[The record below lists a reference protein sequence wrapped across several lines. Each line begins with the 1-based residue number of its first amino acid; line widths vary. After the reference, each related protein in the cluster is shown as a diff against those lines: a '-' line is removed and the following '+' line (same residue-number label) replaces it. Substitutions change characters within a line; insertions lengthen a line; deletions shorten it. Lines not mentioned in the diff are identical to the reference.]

1 MTHLPLPP
9 EALALLDFARA
20 ARVEHGFA
28 HLDADGVP
36 DAGKPLEL
44 WINCRMT
51 HSFALGAIAGEEGC
65 AELAAHGVTAIA
77 GVFADDDH
85 AGWHSAVGW
94 DGVPVEG
101 DKEAYAHAF
110 VVLAASSAVAAGVA
124 GGSELLARALDA
136 QDRYWWDEGEG
147 MVVERYDH
155 AMERVDPYRGINAT
169 MHTVEAYLAAAG
181 VTGEDRWLD
190 RAVRMLERTFAFAR
204 SHAWRLPEHYDSS
217 WTPLLDYN
225 RDQPADPFRPYGATP
240 GHWMEWAR
248 LAVHAR
254 AELEL
259 RARTAPSW
267 LLEDAVALFD
277 AAIWEAWD
285 VDGAPG
291 FVYTVDWDGAP
302 VVRQRMHWVACEGIA
317 AAVALEKATGEDRF
331 AETAAMIWEYVAR
344 FVIERP
350 GAWRHE
356 LSPANQPAGETWPG
370 KPDIYHAL
378 QAVLLPGLPL
388 APSFAPALAQQREH
402 R

>member
-1 MTHLPLPP
+1 
-9 EALALLDFARA
+9 
-20 ARVEHGFA
+20 
-28 HLDADGVP
+28 
-36 DAGKPLEL
+36 
-44 WINCRMT
+44 
-51 HSFALGAIAGEEGC
+51 
-65 AELAAHGVTAIA
+65 
-77 GVFADDDH
+77 
-85 AGWHSAVGW
+85 
-94 DGVPVEG
+94 
-101 DKEAYAHAF
+101 
-110 VVLAASSAVAAGVA
+110 
-124 GGSELLARALDA
+124 
-136 QDRYWWDEGEG
+136 
-147 MVVERYDH
+147 
-155 AMERVDPYRGINAT
+155 

-267 LLEDAVALFD
+267 LLEDALALFD